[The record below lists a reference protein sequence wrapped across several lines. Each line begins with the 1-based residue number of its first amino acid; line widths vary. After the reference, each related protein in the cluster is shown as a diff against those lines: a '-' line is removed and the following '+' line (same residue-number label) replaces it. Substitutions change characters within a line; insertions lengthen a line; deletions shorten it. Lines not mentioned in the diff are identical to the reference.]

1 MIEEETYTP
10 SCQVPFLKDVFQP
23 NWGGKKTGN
32 PGNRGFYP
40 GEQQEAPPDGCC
52 VVDLRVTHLVQ
63 VGSPQRDA
71 PMRKQKKEE
80 IR

>member
-23 NWGGKKTGN
+23 NWGEKKTGN

-40 GEQQEAPPDGCC
+40 GEQQEAPPEGYC
-52 VVDLRVTHLVQ
+52 VIDLKSDSSSAGRK
-63 VGSPQRDA
+63 PQRDA
-71 PMRKQKKEE
+71 PMWKQKEEE